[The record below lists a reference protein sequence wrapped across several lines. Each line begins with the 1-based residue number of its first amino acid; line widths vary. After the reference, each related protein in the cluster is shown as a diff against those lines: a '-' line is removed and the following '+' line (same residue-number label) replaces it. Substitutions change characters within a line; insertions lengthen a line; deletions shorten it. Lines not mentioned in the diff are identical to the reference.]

1 MAQHTRKPK
10 ASEPEKKY
18 PAFLETQKLRE
29 VHRAAEV
36 YLQAT
41 GNQCLYN
48 ALTVALEE
56 AERWEDPSTY
66 NTCRN
71 CGCRIPKNRRYCGLD
86 CAETDGAIP
95 PK

>member
-1 MAQHTRKPK
+1 MAQHTFP
-10 ASEPEKKY
+10 P
-18 PAFLETQKLRE
+18 FLETQKLRE

-41 GNQCLYN
+41 GNQLLYN
-48 ALTVALEE
+48 ALTDALEE
-56 AERWEDPSTY
+56 AERWEDPSSY
-66 NTCRN
+66 STCHN
-71 CGCRIPKNRRYCGLD
+71 CGCRIPKMWRYCGLD